1 MENSCHKPLAFSPAS
16 HYNDRVKQKTV
27 IREAVMEKYTVE
39 DLRNLDEQLRELAD
53 EKYREFHGGLI
64 PNVDTVFYG
73 VRVPV
78 LRKLAKELVKGDWR
92 GFTGVT
98 KDSDVYEMNM
108 LCGMVT
114 ALAKCDFEEKLTYV
128 ERFIPS
134 INNWAVCDVV
144 CGDLK
149 DVKKNLERMFT
160 FVQPYLSSER
170 EYEVRFAVVILM
182 QYFLT
187 DEYIKDV
194 LDIYDGIRHE
204 GYYVKM
210 AVAWGISLCF
220 IKHRNITLDYLLSCN
235 LDDFTY
241 NKSIQKMIE
250 SFRVSREDKEM
261 LRSMKRQ
268 KGEKE

>member
-1 MENSCHKPLAFSPAS
+1 MKFTTQDL
-16 HYNDRVKQKTV
+16 KQ
-27 IREAVMEKYTVE
+27 
-39 DLRNLDEQLRELAD
+39 LDAELQELAD
-53 EKYREFHGGLI
+53 EKYKEFHGKLI
-64 PNVDTVFYG
+64 PGVDTVFYG

-78 LRKLAKELVKGDWR
+78 LRKLAKRIVKEDWR
-92 GFTGVT
+92 GFVELT
-98 KDSDVYEMNM
+98 KDSKVYELNM

-114 ALAKCDFEEKLTYV
+114 ALAKCEFEEKLEYV

-134 INNWAVCDVV
+134 INNWAVCDIV
-144 CGDLK
+144 CGDMK
-149 DVKKNLERMFT
+149 DVKKNREKMFE
-160 FVQPYLSSER
+160 FIQPYLCSAQ

-187 DEYIKDV
+187 DEYINDV
-194 LDIYDGIRHE
+194 LKIYDGIRHD

-220 IKHRNITLDYLLSCN
+220 IKYRDITLAYMTSCN

-250 SFRVSREDKEM
+250 SFRVSDEDKQM
-261 LRSMKRQ
+261 LRAMKR
-268 KGEKE
+268 

>member
-1 MENSCHKPLAFSPAS
+1 MERF
-16 HYNDRVKQKTV
+16 
-27 IREAVMEKYTVE
+27 TVE
-39 DLRNLDEQLRELAD
+39 DLRDLDAQLRELAD
-53 EKYREFHGGLI
+53 EKYRKFHGGLI

-78 LRKLAKELVKGDWR
+78 LRKLAKELAKEDWR
-92 GFTGVT
+92 TFTELT
-98 KDSDVYEMNM
+98 RKSDVYEINM

-114 ALAKCDFEEKLTYV
+114 ALAKCDFEEKLTHV
-128 ERFIPS
+128 ELFIPC

-149 DVKKNLERMFT
+149 DVKKNRERMFA
-160 FVQPYLSSER
+160 FIQPYLSSEQ
-170 EYEVRFAVVILM
+170 EYEVRFVAVILM

-187 DEYIKDV
+187 DDYIKKV

-210 AVAWGISLCF
+210 AVAWGVSLCF
-220 IKHRNITLDYLLSCN
+220 IKYRNITLDYLLSCN

-250 SFRVSREDKEM
+250 SFRVSGEDKQM
-261 LRSMKRQ
+261 LRSMKRR

>member
-1 MENSCHKPLAFSPAS
+1 MNFTTEELA
-16 HYNDRVKQKTV
+16 K
-27 IREAVMEKYTVE
+27 
-39 DLRNLDEQLRELAD
+39 LDARLQELAD
-53 EKYREFHGGLI
+53 EKYKEFHGKLI
-64 PNVDTVFYG
+64 PGVDTVFYG
-73 VRVPV
+73 VRVPA
-78 LRKLAKELVKGDWR
+78 LRKLAKQIVKEDWR
-92 GFTGVT
+92 GFVELT
-98 KDSDVYEMNM
+98 KKSEVYEMNM

-114 ALAKCDFEEKLTYV
+114 ALAKCDFNEKLEYV
-128 ERFIPS
+128 ERFIPA

-144 CGDLK
+144 CGDMK
-149 DVKKNLERMFT
+149 DVKKNRERMYEFI
-160 FVQPYLSSER
+160 QPYLRSDR

-194 LDIYDGIRHE
+194 LKIYDGIRHD

-220 IKHRNITLDYLLSCN
+220 IKYRDITLAYMTSCN

-250 SFRVSREDKEM
+250 SFRVSDEDKQM
-261 LRSMKRQ
+261 LRGMKR
-268 KGEKE
+268 